1 MSAVEKSEAGFDK
14 PGAAQQRIVSRIV
27 QANEH
32 CRELAVGK
40 HQAPLAVLAGRE
52 DFDRLEGDLR
62 AIPTAEFSLDCPSR
76 ELSAQAV
83 AKQRR

>member
-32 CRELAVGK
+32 CREG
-40 HQAPLAVLAGRE
+40 
-52 DFDRLEGDLR
+52 
-62 AIPTAEFSLDCPSR
+62 SL
-76 ELSAQAV
+76 
-83 AKQRR
+83 